1 MNAAIRIAGVTSG
14 VAWGLCLVVML
25 VLIDRTPVQL
35 SVAALAF
42 IGVPFAF
49 SATAF
54 WLAFCVRHRRR
65 KLIFAF
71 EVFLGLLAACCW
83 VILAAAGGG

>member
-49 SATAF
+49 FSDSVLVGVLRSPSPAQAH
-54 WLAFCVRHRRR
+54 LRV
-65 KLIFAF
+65 
-71 EVFLGLLAACCW
+71 
-83 VILAAAGGG
+83 